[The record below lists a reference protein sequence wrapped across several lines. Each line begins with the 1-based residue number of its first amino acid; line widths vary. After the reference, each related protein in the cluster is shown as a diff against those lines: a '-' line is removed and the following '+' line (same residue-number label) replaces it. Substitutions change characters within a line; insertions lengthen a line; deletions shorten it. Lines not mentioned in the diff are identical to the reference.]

1 MQRNVQHRNTLK
13 TADVQGFK
21 GLNGVLLFIPKIRTT
36 PIPLSNSLN
45 LLNFFKKW
53 LFSAR
58 KEGHYIQCKASNPVE
73 TGMTDTLKQI
83 IARL

>member
-13 TADVQGFK
+13 TNDVQGLK
-21 GLNGVLLFIPKIRTT
+21 GLNGVLLFIPKIRTPST
-36 PIPLSNSLN
+36 PLLNSLN
-45 LLNFFKKW
+45 LLNLLRKW

-58 KEGHYIQCKASNPVE
+58 KEGLYIQCRASNPVE
-73 TGMTDTLKQI
+73 PGMTDTLKQL